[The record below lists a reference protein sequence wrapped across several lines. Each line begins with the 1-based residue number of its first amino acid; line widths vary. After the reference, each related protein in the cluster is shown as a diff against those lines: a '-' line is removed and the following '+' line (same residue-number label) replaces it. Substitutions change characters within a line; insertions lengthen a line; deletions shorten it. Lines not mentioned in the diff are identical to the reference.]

1 MTPFI
6 LNKELNDLNL
16 HDLINTCKSSS
27 MIMGLQLRLAHYNLG
42 KTLGG
47 SILKHSISSDFSIV
61 IMMRAGLCFASGIA
75 DQMEDLG
82 ASINM
87 VFIHNDEINP
97 DDLYL
102 LANKKVVIVDA
113 VINTGKSIFRLMEQ
127 IPHIDNDN
135 IYIATTVIP
144 AKALNI
150 FEKNQLFTVR
160 TSENIYKGAKVKNI
174 SNGKGPDTGDRLFNT
189 Y

>member
-16 HDLINTCKSSS
+16 HELINTCKSSS
-27 MIMGLQLRLAHYNLG
+27 MIMGRQLRSAHYNLG
-42 KTLGG
+42 KILGG
-47 SILKHSISSDFSIV
+47 SILKHSASSDFSIV

-82 ASINM
+82 ASINI
-87 VFIHNDEINP
+87 VFVNNDEINS

-102 LANKKVVIVDA
+102 LANKKVIIVDA
-113 VINTGKSIFRLMEQ
+113 VINTGKSISRLMEQ
-127 IPHIDNDN
+127 IPHIDNHN
-135 IYIATTVIP
+135 VYIATTVIP
-144 AKALNI
+144 TKSLNI
-150 FEKNQLFTVR
+150 FENNQLFTVR
-160 TSENIYKGAKVKNI
+160 SSENTYKGAKVSNI
-174 SNGKGPDTGDRLFNT
+174 SNGNGPDTGDRLFNS

>member
-1 MTPFI
+1 MTLFI
-6 LNKELNDLNL
+6 LNKELNEANL
-16 HDLINTCKSSS
+16 HELINTCKSSS
-27 MIMGLQLRLAHYNLG
+27 MIMGRQLRSAHYNLG
-42 KTLGG
+42 KKLGE
-47 SILKHSISSDFSIV
+47 SILKHSTSSDFSIV

-75 DQMEDLG
+75 DHMEDLG

-87 VFIHNDEINP
+87 VFVHNDEISS

-113 VINTGKSIFRLMEQ
+113 VINSGKSIFRLMEK
-127 IPHIDNDN
+127 IPPIDNYN
-135 IYIATTVIP
+135 VYIATTVIP
-144 AKALNI
+144 TKSLNL
-150 FEKNQLFTVR
+150 FENNQLFTVR
-160 TSENIYKGAKVKNI
+160 TSDNIYEGAKVSNI

>member
-1 MTPFI
+1 
-6 LNKELNDLNL
+6 
-16 HDLINTCKSSS
+16 
-27 MIMGLQLRLAHYNLG
+27 MIMGRQLRSAHYQLG
-42 KTLGG
+42 EKIGE
-47 SILKHSISSDFSIV
+47 SILKHTTSIDFSIV
-61 IMMRAGLCFASGIA
+61 IMMRAGLCFANGIA

-87 VFIHNDEINP
+87 VFVHNDRVRIE
-97 DDLYL
+97 DLYL

-113 VINTGKSIFRLMEQ
+113 VINSGKSILHLMSQ
-127 IPHIDNDN
+127 ISQIDNQN

-144 AKALNI
+144 EKALNI

-160 TSENIYKGAKVKNI
+160 TSENTYKGAKVKNI
-174 SNGKGPDTGDRLFNT
+174 SDGKGPDTGDRLFNT